1 MGIVVEQNINS
12 MSFGKVKIV
21 QAKKKIKQ
29 VKRERKGERSV
40 TMMADSS
47 FIASKSVLSEIK
59 MNG

>member
-12 MSFGKVKIV
+12 MSFGKVKRV

-29 VKRERKGERSV
+29 VKRERKGEGSV
-40 TMMADSS
+40 TMMAGSS